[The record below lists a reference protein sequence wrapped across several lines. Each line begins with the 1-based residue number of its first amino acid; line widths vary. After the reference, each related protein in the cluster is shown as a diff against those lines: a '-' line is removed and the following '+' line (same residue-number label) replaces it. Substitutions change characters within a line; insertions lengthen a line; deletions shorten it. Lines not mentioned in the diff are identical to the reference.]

1 MFDEMNV
8 TAVILA
14 AGSSRRFG
22 PGDKVVELLG
32 SRPVIVH
39 TVRAFLDHPLV
50 DQVVLVTGEANRERC
65 RLLVGEDPR
74 LTITT
79 GGSSRGESSLRGIR
93 VATGDL
99 VVIHDGVRP
108 LVTAD
113 IITRCIR
120 GAARWGAVAAACP
133 STDTIKLCDDQGL
146 VQQTTRRSNTW
157 CVQTP
162 QAFRREMLLEAYG
175 KTDLGDPTITD
186 DCMVAEGQGIPVRLV
201 EGAPSNIKITTPE
214 DMAIA
219 RGLGQQL
226 GLFPAVT
233 VRVGLGQDSHRF
245 APDPGEKPLVLGG
258 LLVEGPALSANS
270 DGDVVLHALCNAL
283 SGVSG
288 VNILGE
294 RADRLCRAGVT
305 DSAAYLGE
313 AMAHL
318 PGRIVHLSFSVEA
331 KTPRLAP
338 VIPPMRRRIAQLCHL
353 SPDQVGITATSGE
366 GLSGPGRGEGIA
378 VTCLATV
385 EG

>member
-1 MFDEMNV
+1 MKV

-39 TVRAFLDHPLV
+39 TARAFLDHPLV
-50 DQVVLVTGEANRERC
+50 DQVVLVTGAANQERC

-79 GGSSRGESSLRGIR
+79 GGSCRGESSLRGLEL
-93 VATGDL
+93 AQGDL

-108 LVTAD
+108 LVTPD
-113 IITRCIR
+113 IITRCVE

-133 STDTIKLCDDQGL
+133 STDTIKLCDDSGV

-162 QAFRREMLLEAYG
+162 QAFRREMLLEAYR
-175 KTDLGDPTITD
+175 KTDLSDPAITD
-186 DCMVAEGQGIPVRLV
+186 DCMVAERQGIPVRLV
-201 EGAPSNIKITTPE
+201 EGAPYNIKITTPE
-214 DMAIA
+214 DMVIA

-233 VRVGLGQDSHRF
+233 VRTGLGQDSHRF
-245 APDPGEKPLVLGG
+245 AQDPGEKPLILGG
-258 LLVEGPALSANS
+258 IPVEGPALAANS

-294 RADRLCRAGVT
+294 TADRLCRAGVT
-305 DSAAYLGE
+305 DSAVYLRE

-331 KTPRLAP
+331 RTPHLAG
-338 VIPPMRRRIAQLCHL
+338 VIPAMRRRIAQLCHL

-366 GLSGPGRGEGIA
+366 GLTGPGRGEGIA
-378 VTCLATV
+378 VLCVATV

>member
-1 MFDEMNV
+1 MRV
-8 TAVILA
+8 SAVILA

-32 SRPVIVH
+32 GRPVIVH

-74 LTITT
+74 LVITT
-79 GGSSRGESSLRGIR
+79 GGDSRGESSLRGLL
-93 VATGDL
+93 AADGDL
-99 VVIHDGVRP
+99 AVIHDGVRP
-108 LVTAD
+108 LVTGE
-113 IITRCIR
+113 IITRCIQ
-120 GAARWGAVAAACP
+120 GAARNGAVAAACP
-133 STDTIKLCDDQGL
+133 STDTIKLCDDDGL
-146 VQQTTRRSNTW
+146 VKETTLRRNTW

-162 QAFRREMLLEAYG
+162 QAFRRQTLLDAYRH
-175 KTDLGDPTITD
+175 TDLADPAITD
-186 DCMVAEGQGIPVRLV
+186 DCMVAERQGIPVRLV

-214 DMAIA
+214 DLVIA

-226 GLFPAVT
+226 GLIPAVALRT
-233 VRVGLGQDSHRF
+233 GLGQDSHRF
-245 APDPGEKPLVLGG
+245 APAGTDKPLLLGG
-258 LLVEGPALSANS
+258 VPVEGPPLEANS

-294 RADRLCRAGVT
+294 TADRLCQAGIT
-305 DSAAYLGE
+305 DSAVYLRE

-318 PGRIVHLSFSVEA
+318 PGRICHLSFSIEA
-331 KTPRLAP
+331 RTPRLAP
-338 VIPPMRRRIAQLCHL
+338 VIPRMRSRIAQLCHL

-366 GLSGPGRGEGIA
+366 GLSGPGRGEGIG
-378 VTCLATV
+378 VLCIATV
-385 EG
+385 EGN